1 MGCKTKDIEN
11 YKFIQKIDNF
21 KMNIYSKN
29 GEKIYSIKSPS
40 SSYNQ
45 STSIFNLQKTTI
57 HLFEKEKKKY
67 IINSDVSELSN
78 KNKVIKL
85 IGNVELRTRDL
96 DNDKINADKF
106 IWNFDDKTYTL
117 LGKVVFENDEII
129 LSSNKASLNADNTIE
144 FFNPV
149 KYIIKKNNSE
159 KPNYEINSENAFYNI
174 DTKSVS
180 FKSKDKKVRTNIYF

>member
-180 FKSKDKKVRTNIYF
+180 FKSKDNKVRTNIYF